1 MKKIFLSILAIA
13 AVFSLSSCE
22 KHKMHFD
29 VVELGPI
36 SEFQLHYMEPINN
49 VEANN
54 ITSVYVNGDLYSS
67 TGGSGTLYPYNG
79 IPSGGGG
86 GRFFE
91 GKIGSNHFQ
100 LYRGEELVYDMDVVL
115 KEGKQNVIIYDLTKE
130 PIIIDNPAPY
140 WAGRQITGSN
150 WNTDEVFQVQ
160 FVNLLF
166 ETPGVPYS
174 GTLQYQYIRSGN
186 ILDPITGEV
195 IGPEPEIWYNMGE
208 PVAFGE
214 TTGFQILEMHKQ
226 TFNSSGSQ
234 RFDYRIL
241 TADGEELMKWNG
253 SKFVK
258 YTDYWTAYIGRVYT
272 HFFRGNRAVSPVCNV
287 SQWASM

>member
-1 MKKIFLSILAIA
+1 MKKIIYSILAVA
-13 AVFSLSSCE
+13 AVLLVASCT
-22 KHKMHFD
+22 KHKMYFD
-29 VVELGPI
+29 VDQLDNI
-36 SEFQLHYMEPINN
+36 AEFQLHYMEPINN

-54 ITSVYVNGDLYSS
+54 ITSVYVNGELYSS

-86 GRFFE
+86 GRFFYANV
-91 GKIGSNHFQ
+91 GSNHFQ
-100 LYRGEELVYDMDVVL
+100 LYRGEELVYDMNVTL
-115 KEGKQNVIIYDLTKE
+115 REGKQNVIIYDLTKE

-140 WAGRQITGSN
+140 WSNRQVTGAN

-166 ETPGVPYS
+166 ETPGVPYV
-174 GTLQYQYIRSGN
+174 GKLQYQYKRAGN

-195 IGPEPEIWYNMGE
+195 VGPEPEEWYDMGE

-226 TFNSSGSQ
+226 TFNSNGTQ

-241 TADGEELMKWNG
+241 TESGDELQKWNG
-253 SKFVK
+253 SRFVA
-258 YTDYWTAYIGRVYT
+258 YTDYWNAYIGRVYI
-272 HFFRGNRAVSPVCNV
+272 HFFRGNRTVSPVCNV